1 MGDVGQWK
9 PYPIIPL
16 PSQSLATHCYRELAL
31 PSSGANPSQKKHR
44 CQPQVLFRY
53 TELNSDPRGR
63 QAKDYGQRAIFSA
76 SFGHWF
82 CLARVLNLHSS
93 RYFQL
98 LPMTVAHDFKALK
111 MSDAVGIPMTT
122 LQHTPSWAQARPDS
136 SRKMSAQWWQRKQQN
151 LAMPATASVLST
163 PPERIEESNNLQ
175 KRCRNPVCSGFTG
188 DSLKDS
194 QNMERAHSFTV
205 SCVGGRKMSSIRSF
219 YPVMD
224 CRQKTY
230 RVVVC
235 VHCAYFAYYVTYLHR

>member
-163 PPERIEESNNLQ
+163 PPWTDWGIKQPAKAVQ
-175 KRCRNPVCSGFTG
+175 K
-188 DSLKDS
+188 
-194 QNMERAHSFTV
+194 
-205 SCVGGRKMSSIRSF
+205 SCVFRLHGGFPEGFPEHGKSSL
-219 YPVMD
+219 
-224 CRQKTY
+224 
-230 RVVVC
+230 
-235 VHCAYFAYYVTYLHR
+235 VHGVLCWG